1 MRDPRRPPT
10 IRSTQNRV
18 LEPRPCRASTPL
30 AALALFASLSLL
42 AGCQAYTCEGACG
55 QYYLS
60 SEGNCGRPSI
70 LSDGTTSEGA
80 YDSCVKECTDAL
92 YNTANEEVRTLIA
105 AIGGSS
111 RASPTLNFINCV
123 AEQDYSEAAFNQ
135 TCADLDYSCAW
146 FRW

>member
-1 MRDPRRPPT
+1 MSRT
-10 IRSTQNRV
+10 HT
-18 LEPRPCRASTPL
+18 LL

-42 AGCQAYTCEGACG
+42 AGCQSYTCEGACG

-60 SEGNCGRPSI
+60 TEGNCGRPSI

-92 YNTANEEVRTLIA
+92 YNTANE
-105 AIGGSS
+105 GSADLDS
-111 RASPTLNFINCV
+111 GNRRVLQSLTDAENFINCV
-123 AEQDYSEAAFNQ
+123 AEPDYSEAAFNQ